1 MASSKVTD
9 VDHGWK
15 AWEARVKKVSID
27 GVTVKL
33 GIMGA
38 NASRVHPPPQTLDS
52 KTEKFLQAEDAR
64 GNVDATLQLQALR
77 SADATQRVK
86 HLFKP
91 GPTMAELGEIFEFGL
106 GNNPERSWL
115 RGFLTEN
122 GAKLSA
128 KVKRV
133 AEKVLQG
140 EMTAEQGMNLLG
152 LDAVG
157 GIKKRIQ
164 AAIPPP
170 LAASTLARKGPTKTT
185 PLIDSGMWIGSITH
199 EVVPASEA
207 KSGGAL

>member
-1 MASSKVTD
+1 MANSVQD
-9 VDHGWK
+9 IDRGWK
-15 AWEARVKKVSID
+15 AWEKRVRKVSID

-33 GIMGA
+33 GILGA
-38 NASRVHPPPQTLDS
+38 NASRVHPPAQILDK
-52 KTEKFLQAEDAR
+52 KTEKFLNREGER
-64 GNVDATLQLQALR
+64 GNVDAVLQLQALR
-77 SADATQRVK
+77 DSDATKRLK
-86 HLFKP
+86 HIFKP

-115 RGFLTEN
+115 RNFMIEN

-133 AEKVLQG
+133 AEKVVTG

-164 AAIPPP
+164 ANIPPP
-170 LAASTLARKGPTKTT
+170 LAPSTLARKGPNKTT
-185 PLIDSGMWIGSITH
+185 PLIDTGMWIGSITH

-207 KSGGAL
+207 KAGGA